1 MSLTYRNPPEV
12 AVGGKYSLGVEVPA
26 GQRLLFLSGLVGNDA
41 EGRLL
46 EGIERQAEQ
55 AFENIVKVL
64 ASAGMDFHDVVK
76 LTCFL
81 TDSAN
86 LAAFRKVRERYL
98 QAPYPASTL
107 LVVAALANPAM
118 LVEVELVAAK
128 ADAAGGGA

>member
-1 MSLTYRNPPEV
+1 MSLTYRNPPGV

-26 GQRLLFLSGLVGNDA
+26 GQRLLFLSGLVGNDT
-41 EGRLL
+41 EGRLV
-46 EGIERQAEQ
+46 EGIERQTEQ

-64 ASAGMDFHDVVK
+64 ASAGMSFQDVVK

-86 LAAFRKVRERYL
+86 VAAFRTVRERYL
-98 QAPYPASTL
+98 RAPYPASTL
-107 LVVAALANPAM
+107 LVVSALANPAM

-128 ADAAGGGA
+128 ADAGKADA